1 MSQVEVNTMVNSVDV
16 NVSTNTIDIDNS
28 SGNIL
33 VIPQTLTNIVEI
45 VTPGPQGPI
54 GPSVDT
60 GSFVTTSS
68 FNAFTSSYNT
78 GSFTGSFIGNGSGLF
93 GVISASY
100 SNASSFAISASRAIS
115 ASFAQTSSYSTNIN
129 GITGYIPLYTS
140 NNSLSSSNIHQSN
153 SYSTIINRE
162 FGTALNPEA
171 LFVFQPNTGSI
182 NIATFES
189 NVNNYSQIDIRNE
202 SAGTEASSDIV
213 ATANNGDEFYYYV
226 NLGIN
231 GSGYDP
237 GFIGGPNDAYL
248 YALGKNFHIGNA
260 AADGSHLGFFVGGDN
275 VNTYNKLTL
284 SPSNLHE
291 LTGSL
296 NISDNLVVNKNLTVL
311 GTASFQN
318 TENLQ
323 VADRFILLASGSNT
337 SGDGGIIIQQ
347 GTQNIGELF
356 AFDSGTTRWAFTSS
370 FNAGSSSFTPDA
382 FVAAALI
389 GTGTNPTT
397 VAARYQ
403 VGGNIFIGTDQ
414 EIWIYS

>member
-1 MSQVEVNTMVNSVDV
+1 MSVYVNNSNNQVGVSPIFNTVNVLPDTNSTIVEV
-16 NVSTNTIDIDNS
+16 I
-28 SGNIL
+28 
-33 VIPQTLTNIVEI
+33 
-45 VTPGPQGPI
+45 TPGPQGPP

-68 FNAFTSSYNT
+68 FNTFTSSYNT

-93 GVISASY
+93 GVISAS
-100 SNASSFAISASRAIS
+100 FAR
-115 ASFAQTSSYSTNIN
+115 TSSYSTNIN

-171 LFVFQPNTGSI
+171 LFIFQPNTGSI
-182 NIATFES
+182 NVATFES
-189 NVNNYSQIDIRNE
+189 NVNDYSQINVRNE
-202 SAGTEASSDIV
+202 SAGDEASSDIV
-213 ATANNGDEFYYYV
+213 ATADNGDEFYYYV

-248 YALGKNFHIGNA
+248 YSLAENFHIGNA

-284 SPSNLHE
+284 SPNNLHE

-296 NISDNLVVNKNLTVL
+296 NISNNLIVNQNLTVL
-311 GTASFQN
+311 GTASFQH
-318 TENLQ
+318 TTNLE

>member
-1 MSQVEVNTMVNSVDV
+1 MSQVDVNTSVNSVNVQNTINTVDV
-16 NVSTNTIDIDNS
+16 NQEYSNV
-28 SGNIL
+28 L
-33 VIPQTLTNIVEI
+33 VIPEVITNIVEV
-45 VTPGPQGPI
+45 VTPGPQGPP
-54 GPSVDT
+54 GPSVNT

-68 FNAFTSSYNT
+68 FNAFTASYNT

-100 SNASSFAISASRAIS
+100 SSTSSFAVSASRAIS
-115 ASFAQTSSYSTNIN
+115 SSFAQTSSYSTNIN
-129 GITGYIPLYTS
+129 GLTRYVPLYTS

-171 LFVFQPNTGSI
+171 LFVFQPNTESI
-182 NIATFES
+182 NITTFES
-189 NVNNYSQIDIRNE
+189 NVNNYSQINVRNE
-202 SAGTEASSDIV
+202 NTGSEASSDIV
-213 ATANNGDEFYYYV
+213 ATADNGDEFYYYV

-231 GSGYDP
+231 GSNYDP

-248 YALGKNFHIGNA
+248 YSLSKNFHIGNA

-284 SPSNLHE
+284 SPNNLHE

-311 GTASFQN
+311 GTASFQH
-318 TENLQ
+318 TTNLE

-347 GTQNIGELF
+347 GTQNVGELF

-397 VAARYQ
+397 VASRYQ